1 MVFWPTKPACS
12 GIATSWRSRRGAR
25 TPHLVTADG
34 SICLVALLASHISSR
49 RRLEYLQHCLRSVAA
64 QEEGG
69 VDALYLSWGATDDAL
84 CAEAAAM
91 LEAMAMRLPF
101 RLVLLHQRERLSQ
114 YAICF
119 LGYSLTLTLTLTL
132 TLKLGYSLSLSLTLT
147 LTLTLK

>member
-1 MVFWPTKPACS
+1 MVLWPSKPACS
-12 GIATSWRSRRGAR
+12 RIATSWRSRREAR
-25 TPHLVTADG
+25 TPHLVTPDGG
-34 SICLVALLASHISSR
+34 SICLVALLASHLSSR

-91 LEAMAMRLPF
+91 LEVMAMRLPF

-114 YAICF
+114 YAIIPA
-119 LGYSLTLTLTLTL
+119 
-132 TLKLGYSLSLSLTLT
+132 
-147 LTLTLK
+147 

>member
-119 LGYSLTLTLTLTL
+119 LRY
-132 TLKLGYSLSLSLTLT
+132 SLSLTLT
-147 LTLTLK
+147 LTLK

>member
-1 MVFWPTKPACS
+1 MVSKPACPRT
-12 GIATSWRSRRGAR
+12 ATSWRSRRGAR
-25 TPHLVTADG
+25 AAQQLVAADG
-34 SICLVALLASHISSR
+34 SICLVALLASHLSSR

-91 LEAMAMRLPF
+91 LEVMAMRLPF

-114 YAICF
+114 YAIYF
-119 LGYSLTLTLTLTL
+119 LGYSLALTLVLTL
-132 TLKLGYSLSLSLTLT
+132 Q
-147 LTLTLK
+147 

>member
-1 MVFWPTKPACS
+1 MVFWPSKPACS
-12 GIATSWRSRRGAR
+12 RIATSWRSRRGAR
-25 TPHLVTADG
+25 TPRLVTADG
-34 SICLVALLASHISSR
+34 SLCFVALLASHISSR

-64 QEEGG
+64 QTEGG
-69 VDALYLSWGATDDAL
+69 VDALCLSWGAPDDAL

-119 LGYSLTLTLTLTL
+119 LGYSLSLTLILTLTLTLTL
-132 TLKLGYSLSLSLTLT
+132 TLK
-147 LTLTLK
+147 